1 MLIPAVLFNN
11 GYDVWLPGQIVFW
24 PIIKTDGTAL
34 WILDTKY
41 GPMVRRDNQIM
52 AVNIIVWV
60 QCWMEEKDLVS
71 ASLATHA
78 DIQYR
83 PAYIEHRKALDLRR
97 RELLREVL
105 GYVPH
110 FPLPDSNIVL
120 NEFNKS
126 CHMVAARVLRAHDS
140 GAAAPDASAEV
151 ERVMDFVR
159 MSIAKLFGEET
170 IGQDGESSTS
180 STSSE
185 AGSPPAAVATSPAQ
199 VFDMDED
206 IEDAINSTPALES
219 PSLDE
224 AATEAE
230 YFDPR
235 ATLDTPPLSHDSSI
249 TINESAGP
257 ITPSADTLITPPLN
271 DSTTAINKG
280 PIAPAL
286 VASQSDAVANPAVD
300 TNTTLKVPATAVPIP
315 TGPRPPATPFN
326 SPVSPPKQGF
336 RKCAEADGNNPG
348 ATSNP
353 APVIVPAAFAAMNQL
368 SQAERAVRLQN
379 ADSNSSNTSTRST
392 KTKPFSTEYPFGVP
406 IKAAPSVAEVRRRK
420 SVPVP
425 DARPA
430 HPRRTQSAPK
440 PSVRFADQQRSPQ
453 PKPRGYLRPM
463 YPQPKPKPP
472 PPPKVEEPKP
482 EPFTWHKLDSFGSRI
497 EDFPRGLKRQQTWNG
512 TPSEPA
518 KMERGKSEG
527 AKPAKPA
534 RKPSYL
540 RPLGSPLVLT
550 PSQPRPYRYAHAPPR
565 PLFPSSLPDHTPAPP
580 LESQWGRSPMDT
592 SQWHLPP
599 SHRLRPGQ
607 EPPPTPRR
615 PEPVPETPVTMPFV
629 GGYTY
634 AISPMTS
641 GWSSSGLSFSQ
652 ARRERMPV
660 RMRRHLGPLT
670 SERGE
675 RRERSEGSGRG
686 EGSGNR
692 RSEGNAE
699 REDNVPQS
707 QRQGEDNAEWAE
719 MDVDNRSF
727 WRDLLS
733 FLCGMTK
740 GTERET

>member
-1 MLIPAVLFNN
+1 MLIPAVLYDN
-11 GYDVWLPGQIVFW
+11 GHGVWLPGQIIFW
-24 PIIKTDGTAL
+24 PVIKPDGTAF
-34 WILDTKY
+34 WFINTRY
-41 GPMVRRDNQIM
+41 RIMVKRDDQIM
-52 AVNIIVWV
+52 AVNIVVWV
-60 QCWMEEKDLVS
+60 QCWMEEVSLVS
-71 ASLATHA
+71 ARLATHT

-83 PAYIEHRKALDLRR
+83 PAFIEHRKALDLRR
-97 RELLREVL
+97 RHLLREVL

-110 FPLPDSNIVL
+110 FPLPESNITL
-120 NEFNKS
+120 REFNKS
-126 CHMVAARVLRAHDS
+126 CHKVASCALRAHHS
-140 GAAAPDASAEV
+140 GIVAPDASGEV
-151 ERVMDFVR
+151 EPVMDFVR
-159 MSIAKLFGEET
+159 MSIAKLFGEDT

-180 STSSE
+180 SET
-185 AGSPPAAVATSPAQ
+185 GSPPATLGASPAPI
-199 VFDMDED
+199 FDLDED
-206 IEDAINSTPALES
+206 NEDAVNSAPALNL
-219 PSLDE
+219 PSLDNE
-224 AATEAE
+224 VATGDE

-257 ITPSADTLITPPLN
+257 NSPSVETLITPPLN
-271 DSTTAINKG
+271 DSPTTINRG
-280 PIAPAL
+280 PISLA
-286 VASQSDAVANPAVD
+286 VEASQSDAVANPAVD

-336 RKCAEADGNNPG
+336 RKRAEADGNAPG
-348 ATSNP
+348 ANSNP
-353 APVIVPAAFAAMNQL
+353 AAVIVPAAFAVMNQL
-368 SQAERAVRLQN
+368 SQAERAVRMQN
-379 ADSNSSNTSTRST
+379 AGSSSSNASTRST
-392 KTKPFSTEYPFGVP
+392 KPKTFSTEYPFGVP
-406 IKAAPSVAEVRRRK
+406 MKAALSVAEVRRPK

-425 DARPA
+425 DAHPA

-440 PSVRFADQQRSPQ
+440 PSVRFADQQRTPP

-463 YPQPKPKPP
+463 YPEPKPKPS
-472 PPPKVEEPKP
+472 PPPKKPEPKP
-482 EPFTWHKLDSFGSRI
+482 EPFAWHKLDSFGSRI
-497 EDFPRGLKRQQTWNG
+497 EDFPRGMKRQQTWNG
-512 TPSEPA
+512 TQAKPA
-518 KMERGKSEG
+518 TTEMGRWKSEG
-527 AKPAKPA
+527 AKPAHNPA

-540 RPLGSPLVLT
+540 RPVDSRFTLSPL
-550 PSQPRPYRYAHAPPR
+550 QPRPYRYAHAPPR

-615 PEPVPETPVTMPFV
+615 PEPVPETPATMPFI

-641 GWSSSGLSFSQ
+641 SGGWSSGLSFSQ

-660 RMRRHLGPLT
+660 RMRRPLGPLT
-670 SERGE
+670 SDRGD
-675 RRERSEGSGRG
+675 RGERSEGIEPSR
-686 EGSGNR
+686 S
-692 RSEGNAE
+692 SEGNSE

-719 MDVDNRSF
+719 MDDSRGWG

-733 FLCGMTK
+733 FLCGMGK
-740 GTERET
+740 ETRCET